1 MQGTLL
7 EVECDDPARAEELLH
22 EVAGVSNVSQH
33 GLILHVTC
41 ITPAVKNEIS
51 RVLSLQGIIVHR
63 IEQVI
68 PSLEDAFITMVEEE
82 DQSRH

>member
-22 EVAGVSNVSQH
+22 DVTGVSNASQH

-41 ITPAVKNEIS
+41 VTPAVKDEIS
-51 RVLSLQGIIVHR
+51 TVLSTQGIIVHR

-68 PSLEDAFITMVEEE
+68 PSLEDAFVTMVEQE
-82 DQSRH
+82 DQSRQ